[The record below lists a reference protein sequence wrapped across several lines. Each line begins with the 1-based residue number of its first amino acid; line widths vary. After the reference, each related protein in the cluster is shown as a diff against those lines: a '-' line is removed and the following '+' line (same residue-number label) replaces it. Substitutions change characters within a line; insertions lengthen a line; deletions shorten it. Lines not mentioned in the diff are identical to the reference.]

1 MQASK
6 NGFFYVLDRVT
17 GEFIS
22 AEPYAKVNWAKGI
35 DPKTGRP
42 IVNPEARYGHEPV
55 TIFPSAGGAHNWSP
69 MSFNP
74 ATGLVYIS
82 GNTASSWTF
91 ASVRTNSRPR
101 RTGRRTT
108 GWCVPCRRRARTT
121 FR

>member
-1 MQASK
+1 M
-6 NGFFYVLDRVT
+6 
-17 GEFIS
+17 
-22 AEPYAKVNWAKGI
+22 
-35 DPKTGRP
+35 
-42 IVNPEARYGHEPV
+42 NPEARYGREPI

-91 ASVRTNSRPR
+91 ASEDKYEAKTDQDIEQRV
-101 RTGRRTT
+101 
-108 GWCVPCRRRARTT
+108 WCVPCRRRARTA